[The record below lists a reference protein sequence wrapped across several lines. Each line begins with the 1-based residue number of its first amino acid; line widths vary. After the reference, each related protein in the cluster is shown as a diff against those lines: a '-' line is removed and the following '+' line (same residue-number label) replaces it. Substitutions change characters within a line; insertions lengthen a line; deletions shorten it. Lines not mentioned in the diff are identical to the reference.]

1 MKKNN
6 ILIFYVLAF
15 LQGLVFY
22 SSVCTLYR
30 TDCGITLTQCRTP
43 N

>member
-15 LQGLVFY
+15 LQGLVFIAVFVRY
-22 SSVCTLYR
+22 IVQIVELH
-30 TDCGITLTQCRTP
+30 
-43 N
+43 